1 MVFIDFAFCFLIKMN
16 VSMFQNAKVQIKFW
30 KIFKKS
36 AILKDITKEMINFA
50 HKYKYNIEK

>member
-30 KIFKKS
+30 KIFKNQPFFR
-36 AILKDITKEMINFA
+36 ILLKK
-50 HKYKYNIEK
+50 

>member
-30 KIFKKS
+30 KYSKNQPFFRILLKK
-36 AILKDITKEMINFA
+36 
-50 HKYKYNIEK
+50 